1 MKEKD
6 NNSSFKNEDQD
17 IEPEEHYPVKIIKT
31 NRAECHHMKD
41 DDDFNLFDYME
52 EDFFSSE
59 KAIKL
64 RREENIVNEKE
75 RNKIF
80 TNFMPAVRCLKRMT
94 DAIEEENNKNKSN
107 NSNPEKK
114 VNNGILYEFFYSDK
128 FSIDLLIIY
137 LHKENNITIIDTL
150 IELMYQKYINQSLF
164 YLPQLCMFFNYKEY
178 YSSVKSYLLDR
189 CVDQIKFSLQVTWL
203 LNSFTEDDSPL
214 IKGDT
219 YEWLLQKIE
228 ETLVNGVRNTIKLIT
243 QNKQLDSSNLTNDN
257 NMSGFGNNYQREKS
271 MNNSDMLPF
280 LEKQSR
286 LLYFNVC
293 IEFYSQLKSMCEDL
307 KNYPKEND
315 QRKNKLMEYVTKFN
329 EGFAQQRLDNEEY
342 LLNYPSFFG
351 IILPFNDSSSNEDLD
366 SNLIVRIIHDQ
377 CFCFSTKAR
386 VPTKICAECITVK
399 ELKNSEIFQKL
410 NNKSKTFKKH
420 SKLFK
425 SFTILEDDEKEDD
438 NTDRLNINNIINNN
452 NNYINKNYFQNN
464 VFQRRKSQKKKTTQY
479 SKLLYNKTLTKTNFE
494 LNAPNRMNNI
504 DESKEEDE
512 KGKELRNFLYNIN
525 KEANEENE
533 NKIDDKK
540 DVNDISTNSNADN
553 TTKKEETPTS
563 NKVYDDFE
571 ILPDITEDLKNVFG
585 KPMNIIQKEIQQ
597 NSPFKNFKSYKLINF
612 IAKADD
618 DLRQEL
624 LAMQLI
630 KFFDKIFREEKL
642 PLNLHPYE
650 ILITSSSSGLLE
662 FLQNTC
668 SIDGIKKKMATSSKN
683 LCLFYKKFFKENFE
697 EAQINF
703 TRSLAG
709 YSLVCYYLQIKDRHN
724 GNILIDMYGNIIHI
738 DFGFILGIAPGGISF
753 EKAPFKLTKEYVEIM
768 GGKDSLYF
776 QMYKDLM
783 VKGMITCKK
792 YVDNFISIAEIMS
805 KGSKMPCFDN
815 KNIGDI
821 FVKFRER
828 FYPEKNDEDF
838 IRIVDDM
845 VDWSYDNFRTNQ
857 YDNYQKLTNGI
868 LP

>member
-6 NNSSFKNEDQD
+6 NNYTFKDENQD

-41 DDDFNLFDYME
+41 DDDFNLFDYMD

-64 RREENIVNEKE
+64 RRAENIVNEKE

-80 TNFMPAVRCLKRMT
+80 INFMPAVKCLKRMT
-94 DAIEEENNKNKSN
+94 DVIEEENNKNKSN
-107 NSNPEKK
+107 KSLLTKK
-114 VNNGILYEFFYSDK
+114 VNNGVLYEFFYSDK
-128 FSIDLLIIY
+128 FNIDLLIIY

-243 QNKQLDSSNLTNDN
+243 QNKQLDSSNLINDN

-329 EGFAQQRLDNEEY
+329 EDFAQQRLDNEEY

-410 NNKSKTFKKH
+410 NSKSRTFKRNA
-420 SKLFK
+420 KLFK

-438 NTDRLNINNIINNN
+438 NTDKLNINNIINNN
-452 NNYINKNYFQNN
+452 HYQNTKNYFQKNM
-464 VFQRRKSQKKKTTQY
+464 FQRRKSQKKKTTQY
-479 SKLLYNKTLTKTNFE
+479 SKLLYNKTLNKTNFE
-494 LNAPNRMNNI
+494 LNASNRIDSI
-504 DESKEEDE
+504 DENKEEE
-512 KGKELRNFLYNIN
+512 ERGKELRNFLYSIN
-525 KEANEENE
+525 KEANEENG
-533 NKIDDKK
+533 NKITDKK
-540 DVNDISTNSNADN
+540 DDNSNIDS
-553 TTKKEETPTS
+553 TIKKEENPTP
-563 NKVYDDFE
+563 NKEFDDFE
-571 ILPDITEDLKNVFG
+571 ILPDITEELKNVFG
-585 KPMNIIQKEIQQ
+585 KPMDIIKKEIQQ

-650 ILITSSSSGLLE
+650 IVITSSSSGMLE

-709 YSLVCYYLQIKDRHN
+709 YSLICYYLQIKDRHN

-768 GGKDSLYF
+768 GGKDSLYY

-783 VKGMITCKK
+783 VKGMIACKK

-815 KNIGDI
+815 KNLEDI